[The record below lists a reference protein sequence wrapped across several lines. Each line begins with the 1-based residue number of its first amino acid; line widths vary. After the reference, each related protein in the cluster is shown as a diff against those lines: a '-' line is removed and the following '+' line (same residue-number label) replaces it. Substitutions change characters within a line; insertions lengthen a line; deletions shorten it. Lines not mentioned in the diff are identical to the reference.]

1 MIVVLNEWVFHDLLG
16 ENGEEDQR
24 LTAAFLN
31 AFHASS
37 DKLVCPTG
45 GLWAQKAYRL
55 MRRSDVHL
63 RNTAKQ
69 FHTLIRNSDR
79 AVHVGTQRGDVP
91 GELPDALP
99 AEDVYLVEAYMIA
112 SADVLVTTDHKL
124 YEALADSEL
133 VSCQLRDE
141 FLNGYQS

>member
-16 ENGEEDQR
+16 ENGEENQR
-24 LTAAFLN
+24 LTATFLN
-31 AFHASS
+31 ALHASD
-37 DKLVCPTG
+37 DKLVWPTG

-63 RNTAKQ
+63 RNTARQ

-79 AVHVGTQRGDVP
+79 VVHVGMQCVDVP
-91 GELPDALP
+91 ELLLDSLP

-112 SADVLVTTDHKL
+112 HADVLVTTDHEL
-124 YEALADSEL
+124 YEALAESES
-133 VSCQLRDE
+133 VSCQLRNE
-141 FLNGYQS
+141 FLDGYQS